1 MNYYD
6 EIKNKL
12 TQEEIYA
19 RVKDYSKERH
29 KIETYY
35 EVGKI
40 LSEAGKH
47 YGEDI
52 LGQYA
57 IRLQKDVG
65 KKYSVTTLKRMRQFF
80 EMYEKSAPS
89 AHQLTWSHYIEL
101 LPLKDIN
108 AIKYYNDICVQNN
121 LSRNQLRNKIKA
133 KEYERLPKETKE
145 KIIIKNNKQ
154 LITDYIKNPII
165 IKNNN
170 YKNKISEKLLQCL
183 ILEDIPSFLKELG
196 NGFTFIEN
204 EYKIKVGDTYNYIDL
219 LLYNI
224 KYKCYVVIE
233 LKVVPLKKEHIGQI
247 ELYMN
252 YINRHLKTI
261 NENNTVGI
269 IICLKNNKYVIEYC
283 TNKNIISREYVLI

>member
-12 TQEEIYA
+12 TEEEIYA

-35 EVGKI
+35 EVGKM

-133 KEYERLPKETKE
+133 KEYETIS
-145 KIIIKNNKQ
+145 IIAN
-154 LITDYIKNPII
+154 
-165 IKNNN
+165 
-170 YKNKISEKLLQCL
+170 SEKELCEKK
-183 ILEDIPSFLKELG
+183 LEVLKQVKEQHIQRIT
-196 NGFTFIEN
+196 TFVN
-204 EYKIKVGDTYNYIDL
+204 ESSSD
-219 LLYNI
+219 
-224 KYKCYVVIE
+224 
-233 LKVVPLKKEHIGQI
+233 
-247 ELYMN
+247 
-252 YINRHLKTI
+252 
-261 NENNTVGI
+261 
-269 IICLKNNKYVIEYC
+269 
-283 TNKNIISREYVLI
+283 IISDLYDISKSKHNKKA